1 MFNIGGGEIIGL
13 AVLGMILVGPE
24 RMPSIAADAARYL
37 NKLKKFAQ
45 NATDELKENLG
56 PGYEDLKVTDLNPK
70 KFIKKTIGDAMEQVE
85 EKPAAKVR
93 SGFVMNLVDQITE
106 ALSKVNDPELH
117 KPITELGMVETITVS
132 DGIAKLKI
140 LLTIVGCP
148 MKDRLQS
155 DITNSLSDL
164 AEIKK
169 VEIEFGVMSEE
180 QRNNVKKIIRGGR
193 EKFIPF
199 AQPDSL
205 TRVLGIASGKGGV
218 GKSSVTVN
226 LAVAAAKRGLKVGIL
241 DADVYGHS
249 VPRLMGILDQ
259 RPTAI
264 DQTFIPVENYGVKVV
279 SMEMFKPE
287 RSDPVAYRG
296 PLLHRVLEQL
306 LSDAYWGDLDL
317 LLLDLPPGTGDIAIS
332 LGQLIP
338 TSEIVVVTTPQIAA
352 AEVAERAGRIA
363 HQMKQPVLGVIE
375 NMSDTSCGKCGEV
388 ISIFGSGGGEE
399 TAKRLSELVGADVP
413 LLAKV
418 PFDSQVRE
426 GGDIGDPAVLTNEK
440 IQNAFNQIL
449 DKIIIRP
456 RSLVGVRLGVSN

>member
-1 MFNIGGGEIIGL
+1 MSTIEAINK
-13 AVLGMILVGPE
+13 A
-24 RMPSIAADAARYL
+24 L
-37 NKLKKFAQ
+37 N
-45 NATDELKENLG
+45 N
-56 PGYEDLKVTDLNPK
+56 V
-70 KFIKKTIGDAMEQVE
+70 I
-85 EKPAAKVR
+85 
-93 SGFVMNLVDQITE
+93 
-106 ALSKVNDPELH
+106 DPELH
-117 KPITELGMVETITVS
+117 KPLPELGMVESVDFKEGKAVIR
-132 DGIAKLKI
+132 I
-140 LLTIVGCP
+140 LLTTVGCP
-148 MKDRLQS
+148 MKDRLKN
-155 DITNSLSDL
+155 DIDKALVEIS
-164 AEIKK
+164 EIKTTE
-169 VEIEFGVMSEE
+169 VIFGVMSEE

-226 LAVAAAKRGLKVGIL
+226 LAVAAALQGLKVGIL

-249 VPRLMGILDQ
+249 IPRLMGMLDK

-306 LSDAYWGDLDL
+306 LSDAYWGDIDL

-338 TSEIVVVTTPQIAA
+338 GSEIIVVTTPQIAA

-363 HQMKQPVLGVIE
+363 HQIKQPVIGVIE
-375 NMSDTSCGKCGEV
+375 NMSETISETTGEK

-399 TAKRLSELVGADVP
+399 TARRLSELVGADVP
-413 LLAKV
+413 LLAKI
-418 PFDSQVRE
+418 PFNTNIRE
-426 GGDIGDPAVLTNEK
+426 GGDAGNPLALTDPKTK
-440 IQNAFNQIL
+440 QIFDSIL

-456 RSLVGVRLGVSN
+456 KSLVGVRLNINT

>member
-1 MFNIGGGEIIGL
+1 MSTNDLIRK
-13 AVLGMILVGPE
+13 ALGNVI
-24 RMPSIAADAARYL
+24 
-37 NKLKKFAQ
+37 
-45 NATDELKENLG
+45 
-56 PGYEDLKVTDLNPK
+56 
-70 KFIKKTIGDAMEQVE
+70 
-85 EKPAAKVR
+85 
-93 SGFVMNLVDQITE
+93 
-106 ALSKVNDPELH
+106 DPELH
-117 KPITELGMVETITVS
+117 KPLPELGMVESIDFSAGV
-132 DGIAKLKI
+132 AKIGI

-148 MKDRLQS
+148 MKDRLKA
-155 DITNSLSDL
+155 DITKALS
-164 AEIKK
+164 
-169 VEIEFGVMSEE
+169 EIEEVKSIEVIFGVMNEE
-180 QRNNVKKIIRGGR
+180 QRNNVKKLIRGGR

-249 VPRLMGILDQ
+249 IPRLMGILDK

-296 PLLHRVLEQL
+296 PLLHKVLEQL

-338 TSEIVVVTTPQIAA
+338 GSEIIVVTTPQIAA

-363 HQMKQPVLGVIE
+363 HQIKQPVIGVIE
-375 NMSDTSCGKCGEV
+375 NMSETVSATTGEK

-418 PFDSQVRE
+418 PFDTNIRE
-426 GGDIGDPAVLTNEK
+426 GGDAGNPIVLSDQK
-440 IQNAFNQIL
+440 IMDIFDAIL
-449 DKIIIRP
+449 DRIIVRP
-456 RSLVGVRLGVSN
+456 KSLVGVRLNVNT